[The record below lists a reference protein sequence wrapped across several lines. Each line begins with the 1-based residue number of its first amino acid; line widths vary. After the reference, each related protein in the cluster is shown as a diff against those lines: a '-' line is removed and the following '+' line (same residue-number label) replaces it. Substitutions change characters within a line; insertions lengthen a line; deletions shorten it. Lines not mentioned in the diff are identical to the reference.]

1 MYLRGEILETEL
13 PMVEYFIGKL
23 HELNSGRL

>member
-1 MYLRGEILETEL
+1 MYFRPEILETEL

-23 HELNSGRL
+23 HERNSGWL